1 MKTLFKAIL
10 VVEDED
16 LILDILTLEFTDA
29 GYSVL
34 GARDGETALAVLAG
48 SAQVDLLFTDIR
60 LPGGLDGWRVAE
72 EARRLRT
79 GLPVIY
85 ATGFS
90 AESPRLVEGARF
102 FKKPYVPSAVIAA
115 IQDMGVRVD

>member
-1 MKTLFKAIL
+1 MGKAIL

-16 LILDILTLEFTDA
+16 LILDILTMEFTDA
-29 GYSVL
+29 GYSVI
-34 GARDGETALAVLAG
+34 GARDGETAVAVLAG
-48 SAQVDLLFTDIR
+48 PDQVDLLFTDIR

-72 EARRLRT
+72 EARRLRA

-90 AESPRLVEGARF
+90 AEDPRLVEGARF
-102 FKKPYVPSAVIAA
+102 FKKPYVPSAVIEA
-115 IQDMGVRVD
+115 IQALGVLAD